1 MPERTGGGTM
11 TQDQADNEGGF
22 IDFYPYRDRFP
33 TYHRLAPEGRD
44 RNSILTELGTIAG
57 EEDRIADLGRVSG
70 SIYHGDHDHYR
81 FLTEVFRLFAHA
93 NVLQRDM
100 YPSATKLEAEIVAMT
115 AAMLH
120 GEAVSKHHRGHEVC
134 GVVTFGGT
142 ESLINPML
150 VYRDRGRVEKGI
162 TEPEVIVPVT
172 AHVALEKAA
181 HLLGIKLLK
190 APLTDRW
197 VADVGWIRDHVTKNT
212 VALVGSAGNY
222 AHGLIDPI
230 EELSE
235 IALEHDLGLHVDGCL
250 GGFILPW
257 GERLGYPI
265 PRFDFRVP
273 GVTSISADTH
283 KYGYALK
290 GTSVL
295 LYRSSDLRKYQYFT
309 FPDWPGGIYFSPGLS
324 GSRSGGVVAAAW
336 AAMVSLGEKGY
347 LEVAD
352 KIFKTAASIRQGIE
366 AIPELEVIGD
376 PTFLIA
382 FRAPTLDI
390 YHVNDHLIAKGW
402 RLNGLHLPPA
412 LHFCVTRP
420 NTAPGVAEAFLADL
434 HDAVE
439 YAKHPS
445 HAEPRS
451 GALYGLGGTPAGNE
465 ILDTLF
471 TAALDAMYEVA
482 PSQAKA

>member
-1 MPERTGGGTM
+1 MSADDADGGSL
-11 TQDQADNEGGF
+11 
-22 IDFYPYRDRFP
+22 IDFYPYRARFKTYERLEP
-33 TYHRLAPEGRD
+33 TGRD
-44 RNSILTELGTIAG
+44 RQSILDELATMAN

-70 SIYHGDHDHYR
+70 SIYHGGHDHYA
-81 FLTEVFRLFAHA
+81 FLTEAFRLFAHA

-120 GEAVSKHHRGHEVC
+120 GTPDVC

-150 VYRDRGRVEKGI
+150 VYRDRGRAEKGI
-162 TEPEVIVPVT
+162 TEPEVIIPVT
-172 AHVALEKAA
+172 AHVALEKAG
-181 HLLGIKLLK
+181 HLLGIKVLK
-190 APLTDRW
+190 APLTSDW
-197 VADVGWIRDHVTKNT
+197 VADVDWIRHHITKNT
-212 VALVGSAGNY
+212 VALVGSAANY

-230 EELSE
+230 EELAE

-257 GERLGYPI
+257 GERLGYKI

-295 LYRSSDLRKYQYFT
+295 LYRNSNLRRYQYFNFT
-309 FPDWPGGIYFSPGLS
+309 DWPGGIYFSPGLS
-324 GSRSGGVVAAAW
+324 GSRSGGIVAATW
-336 AAMVSLGEKGY
+336 AAMVSLGESGY
-347 LEVAD
+347 LETA
-352 KIFKTAASIRQGIE
+352 KRIFETAATIRRGIE
-366 AIPELEVIGD
+366 AIPELEVIGN
-376 PTFLIA
+376 PTFLVA
-382 FRAPTLDI
+382 FRARELNI

-402 RLNGLHLPPA
+402 RLNALQLPAA

-420 NTAPGVAEAFLADL
+420 NTAPEVADL
-434 HDAVE
+434 FVADLRDAVD

-445 HAEPRS
+445 RAEPKS
-451 GALYGLGGTPAGNE
+451 GALYGLGGTPEGNE
-465 ILDTLF
+465 ILNTLF

-482 PSQAKA
+482 PTEARA

>member
-1 MPERTGGGTM
+1 MS
-11 TQDQADNEGGF
+11 ADEEDSPL
-22 IDFYPYRDRFP
+22 IDFYPYRARFK
-33 TYHRLAPEGRD
+33 TYERLEPDGRD
-44 RNSILTELGTIAG
+44 HQSILDELATMAH

-70 SIYHGDHDHYR
+70 SIYHGGHDHYA
-81 FLTEVFRLFAHA
+81 FLTEAFRLFAHA

-120 GEAVSKHHRGHEVC
+120 GDAEVC

-150 VYRDRGRVEKGI
+150 VYRDRGRAEKGI
-162 TEPEVIVPVT
+162 TEPEVIIPVT
-172 AHVALEKAA
+172 AHVALEKAG
-181 HLLGIKLLK
+181 HLLGIKVLK
-190 APLTDRW
+190 APLTADW
-197 VADVGWIRDHVTKNT
+197 VADVDWIRAHVTRNT
-212 VALVGSAGNY
+212 VALVGSAANY

-230 EELSE
+230 EELAE

-257 GERLGYPI
+257 GERLGYKI

-295 LYRSSDLRKYQYFT
+295 LYRNSGLRKYQYFNFT
-309 FPDWPGGIYFSPGLS
+309 DWPGGIYFSPGLS
-324 GSRSGGVVAAAW
+324 GSRSGGIVAATW
-336 AAMVSLGEKGY
+336 AAMVSLGERGY
-347 LEVAD
+347 LEVA
-352 KIFKTAASIRQGIE
+352 KGIFEVAATIRKGIDT
-366 AIPELEVIGD
+366 IPELEVIGQ
-376 PTFLIA
+376 PTFLVA
-382 FRAPTLDI
+382 FRSPGLNI

-402 RLNGLHLPPA
+402 RVNALQLPAA

-420 NTAPGVAEAFLADL
+420 NTAPGVADAFLADL
-434 HDAVE
+434 RDAVE
-439 YAKHPS
+439 YAKHPARS
-445 HAEPRS
+445 EPKS
-451 GALYGLGGTPAGNE
+451 GALYGLGGTPEGNE
-465 ILDTLF
+465 ILNTLF

-482 PSQAKA
+482 PTEARA

>member
-1 MPERTGGGTM
+1 MSAEDDDGSL
-11 TQDQADNEGGF
+11 
-22 IDFYPYRDRFP
+22 IDFYPYRARFK
-33 TYHRLAPEGRD
+33 TYERLEPDGRD
-44 RNSILTELGTIAG
+44 HQSILDELATMAH

-70 SIYHGDHDHYR
+70 SIYHGGHDHYA
-81 FLTEVFRLFAHA
+81 FLTEAFKLFAHA

-115 AAMLH
+115 ASMLH
-120 GEAVSKHHRGHEVC
+120 AEEPC

-150 VYRDRGRVEKGI
+150 VYRDRGRAEKGI
-162 TEPEVIVPVT
+162 TEPEVIIPVT
-172 AHVALEKAA
+172 AHVALEKAG
-181 HLLGIKLLK
+181 HLLGIKILK
-190 APLTDRW
+190 APLTKDW
-197 VADVGWIRDHVTKNT
+197 VADVDWIRDHITKNT
-212 VALVGSAGNY
+212 VALVGSAANY

-257 GERLGYPI
+257 GERLGYKI

-295 LYRSSDLRKYQYFT
+295 LYRNSGLRQYQYFNFT
-309 FPDWPGGIYFSPGLS
+309 DWPGGIYFSPGLS
-324 GSRSGGVVAAAW
+324 GSRSGGIVAATW
-336 AAMVSLGEKGY
+336 ASMVSLGERGY
-347 LEVAD
+347 LDVAK
-352 KIFKTAASIRQGIE
+352 KIFETAAAIRHGIDE
-366 AIPELEVIGD
+366 IPELEVIGD
-376 PTFLIA
+376 PTFLVA
-382 FRAPTLDI
+382 FRSPELNI
-390 YHVNDHLIAKGW
+390 YHVNDHLVAKGW
-402 RLNGLHLPPA
+402 RLNALQLPAA

-420 NTAPGVAEAFLADL
+420 NAALGVVDAFLADL
-434 HDAVE
+434 RDAVE
-439 YAKHPS
+439 YAKHPAR
-445 HAEPRS
+445 AEPKS
-451 GALYGLGGTPAGNE
+451 GALYGLGGTPEGNE
-465 ILDTLF
+465 ILNTLF

-482 PSQAKA
+482 PTEARA

>member
-1 MPERTGGGTM
+1 MAEDDGGL
-11 TQDQADNEGGF
+11 
-22 IDFYPYRDRFP
+22 IDFYPYRSRFQ
-33 TYHRLAPEGRD
+33 TYRRLNPEGRD
-44 RNSILTELGTIAG
+44 RHSILDELATMAA

-70 SIYHGDHDHYR
+70 SIYHGGHDHYA
-81 FLTEVFRLFAHA
+81 FLTEAFRLFAHA

-120 GEAVSKHHRGHEVC
+120 GDAAVA

-150 VYRDRGRVEKGI
+150 VYRDRARAKRGI
-162 TEPEVIVPVT
+162 TEPEVIIPTT
-172 AHVALEKAA
+172 AHVALEKAG
-181 HLLGIKLLK
+181 HLLGVEIIR
-190 APLTDRW
+190 APLADDWRVDVKW
-197 VADVGWIRDHVTKNT
+197 VRDHISVNT
-212 VALVGSAGNY
+212 VALVGSAPNY
-222 AHGLIDPI
+222 AHGIVDPI
-230 EELSE
+230 EELAS
-235 IALEHDLGLHVDGCL
+235 IARERDLGLHVDACL

-257 GERLGYPI
+257 GETLGLAI

-295 LYRSSDLRKYQYFT
+295 LYRDSELRRYQYFNY
-309 FPDWPGGIYFSPGLS
+309 PDWPGGIYFSPGLS
-324 GSRSGGVVAAAW
+324 GSRSGGVVAATW
-336 AAMVSLGEKGY
+336 AAMVSLGESGY
-347 LEVAD
+347 LEIARH
-352 KIFKTAASIRQGIE
+352 IFDTAAQIRAGID

-376 PTFLIA
+376 PTFLVA
-382 FRAPTLDI
+382 FRARELNI
-390 YHVNDHLIAKGW
+390 YHVNDQLIARGW
-402 RLNGLHLPPA
+402 RLNSLHLPPA

-420 NTAPGVAEAFLADL
+420 NTAPGVAQAFLNDL
-434 HDAVE
+434 REAVD
-439 YAKHPS
+439 YAKHPAL
-445 HAEPRS
+445 AEPKS

-482 PSQAKA
+482 PTDGRA

>member
-1 MPERTGGGTM
+1 MSAEDDDGSL
-11 TQDQADNEGGF
+11 
-22 IDFYPYRDRFP
+22 IDFYPYRARFK
-33 TYHRLAPEGRD
+33 TYERLEPDGRD
-44 RNSILTELGTIAG
+44 HQSILDELATMAH

-70 SIYHGDHDHYR
+70 SIYHGGHDHYA
-81 FLTEVFRLFAHA
+81 FLTEAFKLFAHA

-115 AAMLH
+115 ASMLH
-120 GEAVSKHHRGHEVC
+120 AEEPC

-150 VYRDRGRVEKGI
+150 VYRDRGRAEKGI
-162 TEPEVIVPVT
+162 TEPEVIIPVT
-172 AHVALEKAA
+172 AHVALEKAG
-181 HLLGIKLLK
+181 HLLGIKILK
-190 APLTDRW
+190 APLTKDW
-197 VADVGWIRDHVTKNT
+197 VADVDWIRDHITKNT
-212 VALVGSAGNY
+212 VALVGSAANY

-257 GERLGYPI
+257 GERLGYKI

-295 LYRSSDLRKYQYFT
+295 LYRNSGLRQYQYFNFT
-309 FPDWPGGIYFSPGLS
+309 DWPGGIYFSPGLS
-324 GSRSGGVVAAAW
+324 GSRSGGIVAATW
-336 AAMVSLGEKGY
+336 ASMVSLGERGY
-347 LEVAD
+347 LDVAK
-352 KIFKTAASIRQGIE
+352 KIFETAAAIRHGIDE
-366 AIPELEVIGD
+366 IPELEVIGD
-376 PTFLIA
+376 PTFLVA
-382 FRAPTLDI
+382 FRSPELNI
-390 YHVNDHLIAKGW
+390 YHVNDHLVAKGW
-402 RLNGLHLPPA
+402 RLNALQLPAA

-420 NTAPGVAEAFLADL
+420 NTALGVVDAFLADL
-434 HDAVE
+434 RDAVE
-439 YAKHPS
+439 YAKHPAR
-445 HAEPRS
+445 AEPKS
-451 GALYGLGGTPAGNE
+451 GALYGLGGTPEGNE
-465 ILDTLF
+465 ILNTLF

-482 PSQAKA
+482 PTEARA